1 MKKITL
7 TFALFIGLNAFA
19 QVKTEVFE
27 SFKLQE
33 RRDLSYY
40 VPEEYDAEEQHSLI
54 VVLDAEYLFDD
65 VVAKAKF
72 YSKFHGMP
80 PAIVVGIHQLK
91 GQERLKDCAFDE
103 ETGLP
108 TESGKLFF
116 EFIGMEV
123 IPKLESTY
131 NISPFKMVVGYDITA
146 NFENFYLFKEN
157 PLFSS
162 YISIA
167 PTLAPEME
175 TRVATRINAL
185 DKQIFYHLITEKNK
199 NIKQVAQLNTE
210 LAAIEKE
217 TFQYYF
223 DVYDTD
229 HTSIATYGLGKAFD
243 DIFDIFKP
251 ISSKE
256 YKTKIIPSEEPPFA
270 YLENKYT
277 SIKETFGFTKRVDLN
292 DVMAIYAASKK
303 KEDTES
309 LKELAN
315 LCKKEFPDTMLG
327 FYFEGE
333 YYEEIGEPKKALR
346 TFEKAFGMSEID
358 FLTKDMAL
366 EKIDAL
372 KADFGY

>member
-199 NIKQVAQLNTE
+199 NTKQVAQLNTE

-270 YLENKYT
+270 YLENKYN

>member
-7 TFALFIGLNAFA
+7 TFALFIGLNAFS

-33 RRDLSYY
+33 KRDVSYY
-40 VPEEYDAEEQHSLI
+40 IPEEYNPEDQHTLI
-54 VVLDAEYLFDD
+54 VVLDAEYLFDN

-72 YSKFHGMP
+72 FSRFHGMP
-80 PAIVVGIHQLK
+80 PAIVVGIHQ
-91 GQERLKDCAFDE
+91 QANQARLKDCSFNE
-103 ETGLP
+103 ENGLP
-108 TESGKLFF
+108 TEEGKSFF
-116 EFIGMEV
+116 EFLGMEV
-123 IPKLESTY
+123 IPNLESTY
-131 NISPFKMVVGYDITA
+131 NISPFKMIVGYDITA

-162 YISIA
+162 YISIS
-167 PTLAPEME
+167 PTLAPEMQ
-175 TRVATRINAL
+175 TRVANRIEAV
-185 DKQIFYHLITEKNK
+185 DKQIFYHLIVEENK
-199 NIKQVAQLNTE
+199 NTAQLAEFNTS

-217 TFQYYF
+217 TFKYYF
-223 DVYDTD
+223 DIYNTN
-229 HTSIATYGLGKAFD
+229 HTSIATFGLGKAFD
-243 DIFDIFKP
+243 DIFEIFKP
-251 ISSKE
+251 ISPKE
-256 YKTKIIPSEEPPFA
+256 YKTKILTSDEPAYA
-270 YLENKYT
+270 YLEKKYNN
-277 SIKETFGFTKRVDLN
+277 IKETFGFSKRVDLN

-303 KEDTES
+303 KEEPES

>member
-91 GQERLKDCAFDE
+91 GQERLKDCAFNE

-185 DKQIFYHLITEKNK
+185 DKQIFLS
-199 NIKQVAQLNTE
+199 LN
-210 LAAIEKE
+210 
-217 TFQYYF
+217 
-223 DVYDTD
+223 
-229 HTSIATYGLGKAFD
+229 
-243 DIFDIFKP
+243 
-251 ISSKE
+251 
-256 YKTKIIPSEEPPFA
+256 
-270 YLENKYT
+270 N
-277 SIKETFGFTKRVDLN
+277 R
-292 DVMAIYAASKK
+292 KK
-303 KEDTES
+303 
-309 LKELAN
+309 
-315 LCKKEFPDTMLG
+315 
-327 FYFEGE
+327 
-333 YYEEIGEPKKALR
+333 
-346 TFEKAFGMSEID
+346 
-358 FLTKDMAL
+358 
-366 EKIDAL
+366 
-372 KADFGY
+372 